1 MCINIFQC
9 NTGLITIF
17 YSPQIAE
24 SSRFLILCPSA
35 KKPKIKPDDVT
46 RMQYE
51 VLKQQ
56 KKKLEEQTVYYRLMN
71 KKLRM
76 EMGLPN
82 ED

>member
-1 MCINIFQC
+1 
-9 NTGLITIF
+9 
-17 YSPQIAE
+17 
-24 SSRFLILCPSA
+24 
-35 KKPKIKPDDVT
+35 
-46 RMQYE
+46 MQYE

-56 KKKLEEQTVYYRLMN
+56 KKKLEEQTVYYHLMN

>member
-17 YSPQIAE
+17 YSSQIAE
-24 SSRFLILCPSA
+24 SSRFLCPPA